1 MLTPTERAIGE
12 LWYRLV
18 YVSNLKTLD
27 EVPQQYRGFLEL
39 VRQEHEKN

>member
-1 MLTPTERAIGE
+1 MTQTEHAIGE

-18 YVSNLKTLD
+18 YVSKLKTLD
-27 EVPQQYRGFLEL
+27 EVPQRYRIFLEL